1 MSHCHRATKSGL
13 SALGPLP
20 YAGWRGDQSLTLL
33 TNSQGGSL
41 WPHDQPSNVA
51 HGRTPLFRCP
61 SCPLELPASSI
72 KEVPRG
78 GKPCDTP
85 VLLWLLGSWGSETL
99 CSQLVTGEQ
108 PLRIRT
114 EIPGPHTH
122 ILLPFCFL
130 PGPFSSLCA
139 DVCSLTSISLLVL
152 FPGRAWPAPGCC
164 LSLGNMRD
172 FFYVSPKSS
181 EQPS

>member
-1 MSHCHRATKSGL
+1 MSHCHRATKSDL

-51 HGRTPLFRCP
+51 QGRTPLFRCP
-61 SCPLELPASSI
+61 SCPLELPTSSI
-72 KEVPRG
+72 KEATRG
-78 GKPCDTP
+78 EKPCDTP

-114 EIPGPHTH
+114 EIPGPPTRTSCFHSVFSLAPS
-122 ILLPFCFL
+122 LLCVQMSVFL
-130 PGPFSSLCA
+130 PPSLYLFYFLA
-139 DVCSLTSISLLVL
+139 GHGQLLVAA
-152 FPGRAWPAPGCC
+152 FP
-164 LSLGNMRD
+164 
-172 FFYVSPKSS
+172 
-181 EQPS
+181 